1 MNIEALFGQ
10 FPVLQSERLILTKIE
25 EKHLED
31 VFAIYSNKTVFK
43 YCGILPKHNIAAV
56 QNMIGH
62 FERDYIK
69 RSRVKWGITSA
80 AEPDRLLGIIE
91 VMDCNQKVNML
102 TVGYFLAEKYWGQ
115 GIAAA
120 ALGILLEYLFTE
132 VQVNRIQAE
141 VMPPNEAS
149 KKVLLKN
156 GFLKEGELRQAA
168 LWSGQGIV
176 DLELYSILKEDYG
189 R

>member
-10 FPVLQSERLILTKIE
+10 FPVLRSEKIILAKIE
-25 EKHLED
+25 DKHLD
-31 VFAIYSNKTVFK
+31 DLYAIYSNKKVFE
-43 YCGILPKHNIAAV
+43 YCGILPKSNIAAV
-56 QNMIGH
+56 KNMIGH

-69 RSRVKWGITSA
+69 RSRVKWGMMSA
-80 AEPDRLLGIIE
+80 AEPDRLLGIME

-102 TVGYFLAEKYWGQ
+102 TVGYFLAEEYWGQ

-120 ALGILLEYLFTE
+120 ALSLLLDYLFTE

-141 VMPPNEAS
+141 VMLPNEAS
-149 KKVLLKN
+149 KRVLLKN

-168 LWSGQGIV
+168 LWTGQGIV
-176 DLELYSILKEDYG
+176 DLELYSILKEDYAG
-189 R
+189 